1 VPFACLFVP
10 DFPVQAVVR
19 LETELRGKPV
29 AILDGAAPL
38 TKVFAANAA
47 AKTLGVEIGMTKVQ
61 AEACSGI
68 AWRWRSHPQEATAHA
83 ALLDCAWTISPR
95 VEENAKG
102 SEEELPDT
110 VVLDIAG
117 CEKLFGSPEKIAGD
131 LKRVAAKVGFDAN
144 VAVAGNPEAA
154 ICAARGFPGI
164 TVIPAGSEGD
174 RLGTLPLSSLKI
186 PPELLDTLTRWGIH
200 TCAEFAAL
208 PEVAIVERLGQ
219 EGRRLQLLARGC
231 DPRPLIPKEPPTQF
245 DECMDLEFPVE
256 LLEPLMFVL
265 NRLLD
270 QLCMRLR
277 MHVLAT
283 SEIKVTL
290 TLQINGGLQ
299 VQPAPVTGGLQ
310 AQPAPEADSRAK
322 ETPLHVRTL
331 KLPVPA
337 KESKFLLKLL
347 QLDLQ
352 AHPPSA
358 PVVAVRISAVPTR
371 SRTRQQGLFLPLS
384 PEPERL
390 EVTLARIQSTVGE
403 GRVGAPVLLDTHRP
417 NAFQQTHFVLP
428 ESSTKTAASRRQA
441 TAALRIY
448 RPPLPAFVEQRD
460 AKPAGI
466 VCDGAR
472 REILALAGPW
482 RTKGD
487 WWSET
492 AWARDEWDVLIQTF
506 WPKFQAD
513 QSDFPEEKIKH
524 NPDGLKSKIPTL
536 SGPIL
541 LETAV
546 YRIYRDIRLRR
557 WFVEGIYD

>member
-1 VPFACLFVP
+1 VAFACLFVP
-10 DFPVQAVVR
+10 DFPAQAVVR

-29 AILDGAAPL
+29 AIFDGAAPL

-68 AWRWRSHPQEATAHA
+68 VWRWRSRPQEATAHA

-131 LKRVAAKVGFDAN
+131 LKRVAAKVGFDVN

-154 ICAARGFPGI
+154 ICAARGFSGI
-164 TVIPAGSEGD
+164 TVIPAGGESD
-174 RLGTLPLSSLKI
+174 RLGRLPLSSLKI
-186 PPELLDTLTRWGIH
+186 PLELLETLTRWGIH

-231 DPRPLIPKEPPTQF
+231 DPRPLIAKEPPTQF
-245 DECMDLEFPVE
+245 EECMELEFPVE

-277 MHVLAT
+277 MHVLT
-283 SEIKVTL
+283 TNEIKVTL
-290 TLQINGGLQ
+290 TQQI
-299 VQPAPVTGGLQ
+299 TGRLQ
-310 AQPAPEADSRAK
+310 AQPAPEANSRAK

-337 KESKFLLKLL
+337 KETKFLLKLL

-358 PVVAVRISAVPTR
+358 PVTAVKILVVPTR

-390 EVTLARIQSTVGE
+390 EVTLARICSTVGE
-403 GRVGAPVLLDTHRP
+403 DRVGAPVLLDTHRP
-417 NAFQQTHFVLP
+417 NAFQQTRFVLP
-428 ESSTKTAASRRQA
+428 ESSAKAAVSQRHA

-448 RPPLPAFVEQRD
+448 RPPLPAFVELSD
-460 AKPAGI
+460 AKPTSI

-492 AWARDEWDVLIQTF
+492 AWARDEWDVLIQTL
-506 WPKFQAD
+506 WPKYQAD
-513 QSDFPEEKIKH
+513 QNDSREEKPEH
-524 NPDGLKSKIPTL
+524 NPDRLKPV
-536 SGPIL
+536 L
-541 LETAV
+541 LEIAV
-546 YRIYRDIRLRR
+546 YRIYRDLRLRR